1 MGIVFCWFAN
11 VSGISRAPM
20 GGRQVI
26 VAFRKS
32 AVAKPGDD
40 TFATETDADPVC
52 LSFNQTSLMVN
63 TAK

>member
-1 MGIVFCWFAN
+1 MMGAK
-11 VSGISRAPM
+11 
-20 GGRQVI
+20 VI

-52 LSFNQTSLMVN
+52 LSFDMFQYTVHNILIYRLLW
-63 TAK
+63 

>member
-1 MGIVFCWFAN
+1 
-11 VSGISRAPM
+11 M
-20 GGRQVI
+20 GGQQVI

-52 LSFNQTSLMVN
+52 LSFNQTS
-63 TAK
+63 

>member
-1 MGIVFCWFAN
+1 MMGA
-11 VSGISRAPM
+11 
-20 GGRQVI
+20 QVI

-52 LSFNQTSLMVN
+52 LSFNIFWYIISRLL
-63 TAK
+63 

>member
-1 MGIVFCWFAN
+1 MRLSWFLQYRLNYAEIC
-11 VSGISRAPM
+11 GISCVGLRMM
-20 GGRQVI
+20 GAQVI

-52 LSFNQTSLMVN
+52 LSFNIF
-63 TAK
+63 